1 MVQKKTEAV
10 PVNVRRVALE
20 LLIEIM
26 EENVFC
32 DRALHHALD
41 RYQME
46 KRDRSFLT
54 RLVEG
59 TVERCIEMD
68 YILNQ
73 FSKVQVAKMKPVI
86 RNILRISVYQ
96 IIYMDQVP
104 DSAACNEAVKLT
116 AKRKMQNLKGFVNGV
131 LRNIAREK
139 EKIVYPPAED
149 TISYLSVR
157 YSLPEWI
164 AKAFVKEYGKER
176 AEKIA
181 ASFLKEDGGISI
193 HCMTGHFSIEQVK
206 ETLEQEGV
214 VVKEGKLAKD
224 ALLISHFSSFKELTA
239 FRKGMFQVQDES
251 SMLAGQIAG
260 IKTDDIV
267 IDVCASPGG
276 KTFYAADLCRGGK
289 VLSCD
294 LSEEKTERIWENR
307 KRLGFENVE
316 IYINDATVL
325 LEEWIGKAD
334 VVIADL
340 PCSGLGVI
348 GKKCDIKYK
357 TTKEDILSL
366 AKLQR
371 QILSVVSDYVKTGG
385 RLIFS
390 TCTMT
395 KSENQENA
403 EWMEKNLSL
412 RPVSIEERLPEKLQG
427 LTGKKGY
434 LQILPDMADTDGFFF
449 SCWEKQEGV

>member
-26 EENVFC
+26 EENIFC
-32 DRALHHALD
+32 DRALHRALD
-41 RYQME
+41 RCRME

-59 TVERCIEMD
+59 TVERCIEID

-73 FSKVQVAKMKPVI
+73 YSKVSTAKMKPAI
-86 RNILRISVYQ
+86 RNILRLSVYQ

-104 DSAACNEAVKLT
+104 DSAVCNEAVKLT

-131 LRNIAREK
+131 LRTIAREK
-139 EKIVYPPAED
+139 GKIVYPAKED
-149 TISYLSVR
+149 TIAYLSVR
-157 YSLPEWI
+157 YSMPEWI
-164 AKAFVKEYGKER
+164 AEEFVKEYGKER

-181 ASFLKEDGGISI
+181 ASFLKENEGLSI
-193 HCMTGHFSIEQVK
+193 RCMTGRFSTEQVK
-206 ETLEQEGV
+206 EALEQENV
-214 VVKEGKLAKD
+214 FVKTGKLAKD
-224 ALLISHFSSFKELTA
+224 ALLISGFSSLKELTA
-239 FRKGMFQVQDES
+239 FQKGMFQVQDES

-260 IKTDDIV
+260 IKENDIV
-267 IDVCASPGG
+267 IDVCAAPGG

-294 LSEEKTERIWENR
+294 LSEEKTERICENR

-316 IYINDATVL
+316 IYVNDATVL
-325 LEEWIGKAD
+325 REEWIGKAD
-334 VVIADL
+334 IVIADL

-357 TTKEDILSL
+357 TTKEDIWSL

-371 QILSVVSDYVKTGG
+371 QILSVVSGYVKTGG

-403 EWMEKNLSL
+403 EWIEKNLSL
-412 RPVSIEERLPEKLQG
+412 RPVSIEERLPEKLKG

-434 LQILPDMADTDGFFF
+434 LQILPDMANTDGFFF

>member
-1 MVQKKTEAV
+1 MVQKKKEAV
-10 PVNVRRVALE
+10 PVNVRRMALE

-26 EENVFC
+26 EGNVFC

-59 TVERCIEMD
+59 TVERCIELD

-73 FSKVQVAKMKPVI
+73 FSKVRVDKMKPAI
-86 RNILRISVYQ
+86 RNILRLSVYQ
-96 IIYMDQVP
+96 IVYMDQVP
-104 DSAACNEAVKLT
+104 DSAVCNEAVKLT
-116 AKRKMQNLKGFVNGV
+116 AKRNMQNLKGFVNGV
-131 LRNIAREK
+131 LRSVAREK
-139 EKIVYPPAED
+139 EKLTYPSKD
-149 TISYLSVR
+149 DVVSYLSVR

-164 AKAFVKEYGKER
+164 AAEFIKEYGEER

-181 ASFLKEDGGISI
+181 ASFLKENDGVSI
-193 HCMTGHFSIEQVK
+193 HCMTGHCSIEQVK
-206 ETLEQEGV
+206 KSLKEEGV
-214 VVKEGKLAKD
+214 LVKEGKLVKD
-224 ALLISHFSSFKELTA
+224 ALRISDFSSLRELMA
-239 FRKGMFQVQDES
+239 FQKGMFQVQDES

-260 IKTDDIV
+260 IQEKDVV
-267 IDVCASPGG
+267 IDVCAAPGG
-276 KTFYAADLCRGGK
+276 KTFYAADLCRDGQ
-289 VLSCD
+289 VISCD
-294 LSEEKTERIWENR
+294 LSEEKTERIYENK
-307 KRLGFENVE
+307 KRLGFENVT
-316 IYINDATVL
+316 IYRNDATVL
-325 LEEWIGKAD
+325 RKEWVEMAD

-357 TTKEDILSL
+357 TTKEDILQL

-371 QILSVVSDYVKTGG
+371 QILSVVSNYVKTGG

-412 RPVSIEERLPEKLQG
+412 RPVSLEDKLPEKLQG
-427 LTGKKGY
+427 LTGARGY
-434 LQILPDMADTDGFFF
+434 LQILPDMAATDGFFL
-449 SCWEKQEGV
+449 SCWEKY

>member
-1 MVQKKTEAV
+1 MVQKKKEAV
-10 PVNVRRVALE
+10 PVNVRRMALE

-26 EENVFC
+26 EGNVFC

-59 TVERCIEMD
+59 TVERCIELD

-73 FSKVQVAKMKPVI
+73 FSKVRADKMKPAI
-86 RNILRISVYQ
+86 RNILRLSVYQ
-96 IIYMDQVP
+96 IVYMDQVP
-104 DSAACNEAVKLT
+104 DSAVCNEAVKLT
-116 AKRKMQNLKGFVNGV
+116 AKRNMQNLKGFVNGV
-131 LRNIAREK
+131 LRSVAREK
-139 EKIVYPPAED
+139 EKLTYPSKDDAV
-149 TISYLSVR
+149 SYLSVR

-164 AKAFVKEYGKER
+164 AAEFIKEYGEER

-181 ASFLKEDGGISI
+181 ASFLKENDGISI
-193 HCMTGHFSIEQVK
+193 HCMTGHFSVEQVR

-214 VVKEGKLAKD
+214 LVKEGKLVKD
-224 ALLISHFSSFKELTA
+224 ALRISDFSSLKELTA
-239 FRKGMFQVQDES
+239 FQKGMFQVQDES

-260 IKTDDIV
+260 IQEKDVV
-267 IDVCASPGG
+267 IDVCAAPGG
-276 KTFYAADLCRGGK
+276 KTFYAADLCRDGQ
-289 VLSCD
+289 VISCD
-294 LSEEKTERIWENR
+294 LSEEKTERIYENK
-307 KRLGFENVE
+307 KRLGFENVT

-325 LEEWIGKAD
+325 RKEWVEMAD

-357 TTKEDILSL
+357 TTKEDILQL

-371 QILSVVSDYVKTGG
+371 QILSVVSNYVKTGG

-412 RPVSIEERLPEKLQG
+412 RPVSFEDKLPEKLQG
-427 LTGKKGY
+427 LTGVRGY
-434 LQILPDMADTDGFFF
+434 LQILPDMADTDGFFL
-449 SCWEKQEGV
+449 SCWEKY

>member
-1 MVQKKTEAV
+1 MVQNKTKAV
-10 PVNVRRVALE
+10 PVNVRSVALE

-26 EENVFC
+26 EKNVFC

-41 RYQME
+41 KCRME

-59 TVERCIEMD
+59 TVERCIELD

-73 FSKVQVAKMKPVI
+73 FSKISVVKMKPVI
-86 RNILRISVYQ
+86 RNILRLSVYQ
-96 IIYMDQVP
+96 ILYMDQVP

-116 AKRKMQNLKGFVNGV
+116 AKRNMRNLKGFVNGV

-139 EKIVYPPAED
+139 EKIVYPSAKD

-164 AKAFVKEYGKER
+164 AEEFVKEYGKER

-181 ASFLKEDGGISI
+181 ASFLKEDEGLSI

-206 ETLEQEGV
+206 ETLEQDGV
-214 VVKEGKLAKD
+214 VVKEGTFAKD
-224 ALLISHFSSFKELTA
+224 ALLISQFSSLKELTA
-239 FRKGMFQVQDES
+239 FQKGMFQVQDES
-251 SMLAGQIAG
+251 SMLVGQISG
-260 IKTDDIV
+260 IGKNDRV
-267 IDVCASPGG
+267 IDVCAAPGG
-276 KTFYAADLCRGGK
+276 KSFYAADLCKDGQ
-289 VLSCD
+289 VISCD
-294 LSEEKTERIWENR
+294 LSEEKTERLYENR
-307 KRLGFENVE
+307 KRLGFENVK
-316 IYINDATVL
+316 ICVNDATVPQ
-325 LEEWIGKAD
+325 EEWIGTAD

-357 TTKEDILSL
+357 TAKKDILSL

-371 QILSVVSDYVKTGG
+371 QMLSVASKYVKKGG
-385 RLIFS
+385 KLIFS

-395 KSENQENA
+395 RSENQENVD
-403 EWMEKNLSL
+403 WIEKNLLL
-412 RPVSIEERLPEKLQG
+412 RPVSIEEKLPEKLRG
-427 LTGKKGY
+427 LTGSKGY
-434 LQILPDMADTDGFFF
+434 LQILPDMADTDGFFL
-449 SCWEKQEGV
+449 SCWEKE

>member
-1 MVQKKTEAV
+1 MVQKKKEAV
-10 PVNVRRVALE
+10 PVNVRKVALE

-32 DRALHHALD
+32 DRALHRALD

-59 TVERCIEMD
+59 TVERCIELD

-73 FSKVQVAKMKPVI
+73 FSKVRVDKMKPAI
-86 RNILRISVYQ
+86 RNILRLSVYQ
-96 IIYMDQVP
+96 IVYMDQVP
-104 DSAACNEAVKLT
+104 DSAVCNEAVKLT

-131 LRNIAREK
+131 LRSVAREK
-139 EKIVYPPAED
+139 EKLTYPSKDDAV
-149 TISYLSVR
+149 SYLSVR

-164 AKAFVKEYGKER
+164 AAEFIKELGEER

-181 ASFLKEDGGISI
+181 ASFLKENDGISI
-193 HCMTGHFSIEQVK
+193 HCMTGHFSVEQVR

-214 VVKEGKLAKD
+214 LVNEGKLVKD
-224 ALLISHFSSFKELTA
+224 ALLISKFSSLKELTA
-239 FRKGMFQVQDES
+239 FQKGMFQVQDES

-260 IKTDDIV
+260 IQEKDVV
-267 IDVCASPGG
+267 IDVCAAPGG
-276 KTFYAADLCRGGK
+276 KTFYAADLCRDGQ
-289 VLSCD
+289 VVSCD
-294 LSEEKTERIWENR
+294 LTEEKTERIYENK
-307 KRLGFENVE
+307 KRLGFENVT
-316 IYINDATVL
+316 IYRNDATVL
-325 LEEWIGKAD
+325 RKEWVEMAD

-357 TTKEDILSL
+357 TTKEDILQL

-371 QILSVVSDYVKTGG
+371 QILSVVSNYLKTGG

-403 EWMEKNLSL
+403 EWMGKNLSL
-412 RPVSIEERLPEKLQG
+412 RPVSLEDKLPEKLQG
-427 LTGKKGY
+427 LTGARGY
-434 LQILPDMADTDGFFF
+434 LQILPDMAATDGFFL
-449 SCWEKQEGV
+449 SCWEKY